1 VWVFLFALT
10 ACKPNYAVGD
20 HVLVEW
26 EGNVYPAVVVKVK
39 GPGKYQIHYDGYED
53 TWDEEVPRARIKG
66 LVEGDVVN
74 PEPPAKVREKA
85 LKAAQTNKFKIGDQV
100 RVEWH
105 GRLYNAQITAI
116 VGREKYRIHYE
127 GYGSE
132 WDENVG
138 LDRIQPR

>member
-1 VWVFLFALT
+1 MS
-10 ACKPNYAVGD
+10 CKPNYTVGD

-26 EGNVYPAVVVKVK
+26 EGKEYPAVIDEVVS
-39 GPGKYQIHYDGYED
+39 PGKYKIYYDGY
-53 TWDEEVPRARIKG
+53 DEKWGEVVPRVRIKG
-66 LVEGDVVN
+66 YVDEKNVVH
-74 PEPPAKVREKA
+74 PEPPAKVREQA
-85 LKAAQTNKFKIGDQV
+85 LKAAQTNRYKIGDAV

-105 GRLYNAQITAI
+105 GRLYSAQITAI

-127 GYGSE
+127 GYGNE